1 MRLKYFFI
9 TATVAIVLLLTA
21 VSTSAQ
27 VAPMR
32 GTVKLVGSDGQSAPV
47 AGALVDVFRT
57 DIAADYHTKTDK
69 KGEWI
74 FAGLPYVGTY
84 LVAVSAPGA
93 QPNARGGVTV
103 KTGDPVNVVLM
114 PGDGKRLTLD
124 EAKAAVAGGSPSS
137 GGGDSAST
145 KAKLAEETKKK
156 AEVDAANTKIV
167 ESNKIVEDS
176 FVAGNAALQVKNFD
190 EAIKQYD
197 TGLAADSD
205 QPSLL
210 TQKAQALKGRG
221 VEHFNGAIKIQD
233 VAAQTA
239 AMDSAKAD
247 FKAAAEAT
255 NKAYVLIKALAP
267 ATDPAALKQQEINR
281 NATLAVRA
289 ETMRLFVTKVDLTQA
304 EAGGAAYDDYLAV
317 ETDPA
322 KKSKAQMDKA
332 QMLFDAGASEKAIVE
347 FKKILDAQPDNAD
360 ALYGM
365 GIAEIS
371 VGYSNNDK
379 AKLQEGVNYLQ
390 QFVDKAPDTH
400 RFKSEAKAT
409 LAELKNTEKVVP
421 DRKPVAPGR
430 KRP

>member
-21 VSTSAQ
+21 ISTNAQ
-27 VAPMR
+27 NAPLR
-32 GTVKLVGSDGQSAPV
+32 GSVKLVGSDGQPAPV
-47 AGALVDVFRT
+47 AGALIDVFRT
-57 DIAADYHTKTDK
+57 DIAGDYHTKSDK

-84 LVAVSAPGA
+84 IVAVSAPGA
-93 QPNARGGVTV
+93 QANAKGGVTV
-103 KTGDPVNVVLM
+103 KTGEPINVVLL
-114 PGDGKRLTLD
+114 PGNGKPLTLD
-124 EAKAAVAGGSPSS
+124 EAKAAIAAGSPG
-137 GGGDSAST
+137 GGGDSAGN
-145 KAKLAEETKKK
+145 KARLAEEARKK
-156 AEVDAANTKIV
+156 AELDAANAKIT
-167 ESNKIVEDS
+167 EANKVVGDS
-176 FVAGNAALQVKNFD
+176 FAAGNAALQAKNYD
-190 EAIKQYD
+190 EAIKQFD
-197 TGLAADSD
+197 AGLAADPD
-205 QPSLL
+205 QPQLL

-221 VEHFNGAIKIQD
+221 VDHFNGAIKIQD
-233 VAAQTA
+233 VAAKTA

-247 FKAAAEAT
+247 FKSAAESV
-255 NKAYVLIKALAP
+255 NKAYTLIKAMQP
-267 ATDPAALKQQEINR
+267 PTDPAALKQQEINR
-281 NATLAVRA
+281 NATLTVRA
-289 ETMRLFVTKVDLTQA
+289 EAMRLFVTKADLTQA
-304 EAGGAAYDDYLAV
+304 DAGAAAYDDYLAV

-332 QMLFDAGASEKAIVE
+332 QMLFDAGASDKAIVE

-371 VGYSNNDK
+371 VGYANNDK
-379 AKLQEGVNYLQ
+379 AKLQDGVNYLQ

-409 LAELKNTEKVVP
+409 LAELKSTENVVP
-421 DRKPVAPGR
+421 EKTARPGR